1 MNFPQE
7 GDVNDKRKFLVPVYM
22 CIYFSTPFIIFF
34 FHPSL
39 FIFVFYT
46 CQSKQTC
53 SLINLFTFVYLGYET
68 GSCRQQLLY
77 GAFFPADILQPGN
90 RNQWAGFH
98 GSTQSTLL
106 QHLGSSPDHLSQNL
120 N

>member
-1 MNFPQE
+1 MTKEFYVQ
-7 GDVNDKRKFLVPVYM
+7 VYLCM
-22 CIYFSTPFIIFF
+22 YFSTPFIIFF
-34 FHPSL
+34 DPSL
-39 FIFVFYT
+39 FI
-46 CQSKQTC
+46 KQTR
-53 SLINLFTFVYLGYET
+53 SLMNLFTFVYLGYET

-98 GSTQSTLL
+98 GSTQSMLL
-106 QHLGSSPDHLSQNL
+106 QHPGSSPDHLSQNL